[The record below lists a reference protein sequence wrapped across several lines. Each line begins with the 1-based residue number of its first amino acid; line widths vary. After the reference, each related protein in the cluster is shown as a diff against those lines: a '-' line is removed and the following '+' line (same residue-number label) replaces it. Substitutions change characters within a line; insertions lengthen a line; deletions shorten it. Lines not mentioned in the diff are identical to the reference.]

1 MNRIIVAAVAA
12 ALASTT
18 FAVAAMEEMDM
29 KAMDA
34 NHDGMVSKAEFMRTR
49 RAAMRCLPVDPSIP
63 RDAATSFGSGTPRRR
78 QRHRGDRKT
87 SERGKS
93 LRAMSAGTGNASGCL
108 GSDRHD
114 RPRHG
119 FT

>member
-34 NHDGMVSKAEFMRTR
+34 NHDGMVSKAEYMKYHE
-49 RAAMRCLPVDPSIP
+49 AMWSKMKKKNGMVDVN
-63 RDAATSFGSGTPRRR
+63 DMGMM
-78 QRHRGDRKT
+78 GDGMAKGGMAKD
-87 SERGKS
+87 SMAKDSMMKGDKGGMMKEKGK
-93 LRAMSAGTGNASGCL
+93 
-108 GSDRHD
+108 
-114 RPRHG
+114 
-119 FT
+119 